1 MQKLKLKI
9 KEGQELHDFQK
20 ESMKKIKEH
29 LNKAG
34 TVVIKVPNRIGKG
47 EIPK

>member
-1 MQKLKLKI
+1 MKKLKLKI

-20 ESMKKIKEH
+20 ESMQKMKEH
-29 LNKAG
+29 LKKVG
-34 TVVIKVPNRIGKG
+34 TVVIKVPDRIGKG

>member
-20 ESMKKIKEH
+20 ESMLKIKEH
-29 LNKAG
+29 LKKVG
-34 TVVIKVPNRIGKG
+34 TVIIKVPDRIGNK